1 MLGHSYFYNG
11 TVKKMVAVFG
21 QLFNDIEIAQVT
33 AGKMTGIKRV
43 PLSYAPKE
51 KYLARIKASI
61 ENSVALQLPRMSFE
75 LTGLS
80 YDSATKLNRMN
91 RDVQTNAEGNLIK
104 VWQNAPYII
113 NFSLNIMSR
122 GQDEAL
128 QILEQI
134 IPNFNPNYTI
144 SVKELEGPESV
155 TDVPIVLTDVTSE
168 DGYEGDFEAS
178 RRLIVYTLT
187 FSARTKFSS
196 NPRTTGVIKS
206 VDTFFSDF
214 DTGGEYTDAGV
225 RVRTGTRED
234 TPDLFTTV
242 TRIGERPDP
251 DNVDWAD
258 SISVDAD
265 FLTFDR
271 IKIVID

>member
-1 MLGHSYFYNG
+1 MLGHSYFYNE
-11 TVKKMVAVFG
+11 TLKKIVSVFG
-21 QLFNDIEIAQVT
+21 TLFNDIEIANIS
-33 AGKMTGIKRV
+33 AGKMVGVKRV

-51 KYLARIKASI
+51 KFLARIEGDV
-61 ENSVALQLPRMSFE
+61 ENDIALKLPRMSFE
-75 LTGLS
+75 MTGLS

-134 IPNFNPNYTI
+134 LPHFNPNYTVT
-144 SVKELEGPESV
+144 VKGFEGPESK
-155 TDVPIVLTDVTSE
+155 TDIPIVLESVNFE

-258 SISVDAD
+258 SISVDGD
-265 FLTFDR
+265 FVTFDG